1 MLHLLITLE
10 IKYLVF
16 IFLLSEELDM
26 KNLLSPRMQI
36 LYLTSQ

>member
-10 IKYLVF
+10 FEYLF
-16 IFLLSEELDM
+16 LIFLLSGELDM